1 MEVQQA
7 LLTRRSIRKYSGK
20 EVSDE
25 QIEAMIRAAMYAPS
39 ARNQQPW
46 HFIVLRDKA
55 TLAKIPVFHPNSTM
69 ITGAS
74 AGILVCADI
83 QLEQSVG
90 YWIQDVAAATQNI
103 LLSAHGM
110 EIGAVWLGIY
120 PREERTEGIKNLLS
134 LPPHIL
140 PFSIISVG
148 YPAETPPHPDRFKP
162 ERIHFEKW

>member
-1 MEVQQA
+1 MEVQHA
-7 LLTRRSIRKYSGK
+7 ILTRRSIRKYSGT
-20 EVSDE
+20 EVSNE
-25 QIEAMIRAAMYAPS
+25 QIESMILAAMYAPS

-55 TLAKIPVFHPNSTM
+55 TLAKIPVFHPNSKM

-83 QLEQSVG
+83 QLELSVG
-90 YWIQDVAAATQNI
+90 YWIQDLAAATQNI

-110 EIGAVWLGIY
+110 ELGAVWLGIY
-120 PREERTEGIKNLLS
+120 PRKERIKGIKNLLS
-134 LPPHIL
+134 LPPHII
-140 PFSIISVG
+140 PFSLISVG
-148 YPAETPPHPDRFKP
+148 YPAETPSHPDRFKP